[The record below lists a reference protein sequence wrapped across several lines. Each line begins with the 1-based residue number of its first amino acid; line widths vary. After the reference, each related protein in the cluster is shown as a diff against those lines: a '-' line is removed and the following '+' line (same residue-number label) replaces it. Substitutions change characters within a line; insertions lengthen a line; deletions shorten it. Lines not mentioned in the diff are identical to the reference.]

1 MKNVVMGTAGH
12 IDHGKTA
19 LVKRL
24 TGVDTD
30 RLEEEKRRGMTI
42 ELGFAP
48 LTLPS
53 GKVISV
59 IDVPGH
65 EKFVKTMVAG
75 VTGIDFVM
83 LVIAA
88 DEGVMPQT
96 KEHMEIL
103 SLLKIKNGVIA
114 LTKTDLVEDEW
125 LQMVKNDIKEN
136 IKGTRL
142 ENYPIVPVSS
152 ITGEGIKELLS
163 YLEKLAKDAEEYNPE
178 ELFRLPVDRV
188 FTISGHGTVIT
199 GTLMGGE
206 VTKGD
211 IIEILP
217 EGINGKVRG
226 LQVHNKN
233 VEFATAGDRCAL
245 NITGISKSEI
255 ERGNVIARPGDIKPA
270 KLVDAVI
277 FTTKDMEKIV
287 HNQRVHVHIG
297 TKEVLARLRILG
309 SNEIKNENKGYI
321 QLRFE
326 EQVVA
331 LRGDKFIIRSYS
343 PAVTIGGGNVIFHS
357 TVNRQRFSE
366 KNIEDLTI
374 GELGTSEELIEYI
387 LKSSNKLYSV
397 QDLWRETLI
406 CKSEIEKILTKLAEV
421 GSVIKLIEADKYLS
435 VNLYEQFIM
444 EINQEFDN
452 LFNRSSFRFQID
464 KEEVKSKLFKQM
476 DMKEF
481 MNLLNSFIENN
492 KFKLHNNQIVQVDR
506 YIIDKIFQLK
516 ETKLVEETIE
526 EDGLNIRSVSVI
538 KKSINVGKYKIEDIL
553 KFLVETG
560 RIVDLGN
567 EMYIHKDNLIDTVN
581 KLRDIFESQGS
592 ASLVNIR
599 DYLGVSRKVTLAV
612 LEYLDNLEVTIRQ
625 EDVRK
630 PGVHYMD
637 YFI

>member
-19 LVKRL
+19 LVKKL

-88 DEGVMPQT
+88 DEGIMPQT

-114 LTKTDLVEDEW
+114 LTKTDLVENKW
-125 LQMVKNDIKEN
+125 LQMVKTDIKES
-136 IKGTRL
+136 IRGTWL
-142 ENYPIVPVSS
+142 KNYPIIPVSS
-152 ITGEGIKELLS
+152 ITGEGIGELLS
-163 YLEKLAKDAEEYNPE
+163 YLEKLAKDAEQYNAE
-178 ELFRLPVDRV
+178 ELFRLHVDRV
-188 FTISGHGTVIT
+188 FTIAGHGTVIT
-199 GTLMGGE
+199 GTLMGGR
-206 VTKGD
+206 VAKGD

-233 VEFATAGDRCAL
+233 VEFATVGDRCAI
-245 NITGISKSEI
+245 NITGVSKSEI
-255 ERGNVIARPGDIKPA
+255 ERGNVIARPGDIKPS

-277 FTTKDMEKIV
+277 FTTKDMEKLV

-309 SNEIKNENKGYI
+309 ANEIKNGAKGYI

-326 EQVVA
+326 ESVVA

-343 PAVTIGGGNVIFHS
+343 PAITIGGGEVIFHS
-357 TVNRQRFSE
+357 TLNRQRFSE

-374 GELGTSEELIEYI
+374 GELGNSEELIEYV
-387 LKSSNKLYSV
+387 LKSSKKLYSI
-397 QDLWRETLI
+397 QDLWQETLLS
-406 CKSEIEKILTKLAEV
+406 KSEIQKILAKLVET
-421 GSVIKLIEADKYLS
+421 GKVIKLVEVNKYLS
-435 VNLYEQFIM
+435 IDLYEQFII
-444 EINQEFDN
+444 EINQEFEN
-452 LFNRSSFRFQID
+452 LFKRNNFKFQID
-464 KEEVKSKLFKQM
+464 KEEIKSKLFKQL

-492 KFKLHNNQIVQVDR
+492 KFKLHNNQIVQMNGN
-506 YIIDKIFQLK
+506 IINRILQLK
-516 ETKLVEETIE
+516 ETKLVKEAIE
-526 EDGLNIRSVSVI
+526 KDGFNIRSLSVI

-553 KFLVETG
+553 KFLIEIG
-560 RIVDLGN
+560 EIVDLGS
-567 EMYIHKDNLIDTVN
+567 EMYIHKNSLKDAVN
-581 KLRDIFESQGS
+581 KIRYIFQGQDS

-612 LEYLDNLEVTIRQ
+612 LEYLDNIGVTIRE

-630 PGVHYMD
+630 PGIHFMD
-637 YFI
+637 YYI

>member
-24 TGVDTD
+24 TGIDTD

-88 DEGVMPQT
+88 DEGIMPQT

-114 LTKTDLVEDEW
+114 LTKKDLVENEW
-125 LQMVKNDIKEN
+125 LQMVKADIKES
-136 IKGTRL
+136 IRETLLKD
-142 ENYPIVPVSS
+142 YPIIPVSS
-152 ITGEGIKELLS
+152 ITGEGIGELIS
-163 YLEKLAKDAEEYNPE
+163 YLEKLAKDAEEYNTD

-188 FTISGHGTVIT
+188 FTIAGHGTVIT
-199 GTLMGGE
+199 GTLIGGR
-206 VTKGD
+206 VDKGQ

-217 EGINGKVRG
+217 KGIFGKVRG
-226 LQVHNKN
+226 IQVHNKN
-233 VEFATAGDRCAL
+233 VEFAAAGDRCAL

-255 ERGNVIARPGDIKPA
+255 ERGNVVAKPGYIKPS

-277 FTTKDMEKIV
+277 FTTKDMEKLS

-297 TKEVLARLRILG
+297 TKEVLARVRILEA
-309 SNEIKNENKGYI
+309 NEIKSDSKGYI

-326 EQVVA
+326 EPVVA

-343 PAVTIGGGNVIFHS
+343 PTITIGGGEVIFHAAL
-357 TVNRQRFSE
+357 NRQRFSE
-366 KNIEDLTI
+366 KNIEELTI
-374 GELGTSEELIEYI
+374 GQLGNSEELIETV
-387 LKSSNKLYSV
+387 LKRTKKIYNI
-397 QDLWRETLI
+397 QDLWQELLLG
-406 CKSEIEKILTKLAEV
+406 KDEIQKNLNILLEAGKVIKLAEV
-421 GSVIKLIEADKYLS
+421 DKYLS
-435 VNLYEQFIM
+435 VDLYKQFII
-444 EINQEFDN
+444 EINQEFEN
-452 LFNRSSFRFQID
+452 LFKKKTFKFQID
-464 KEEVKSKLFKQM
+464 KEEIKSKLFKEL

-481 MNLLNSFIENN
+481 INLLHSFIDNN
-492 KFKLHNNQIVQVDR
+492 KFKLHNNQIVQVDEH
-506 YIIDKIFQLK
+506 IINKILELK
-516 ETKLVEETIE
+516 ETKLVRESIE
-526 EDGLNIRSVSVI
+526 KDGLNIRSLSVI
-538 KKSINVGKYKIEDIL
+538 KKSINVGKYKIEDII
-553 KFLVETG
+553 KFLLEIEE
-560 RIVDLGN
+560 IVDLGN
-567 EMYIHKDNLIDTVN
+567 EMYIHKNSLIHVVN
-581 KLRDIFESQGS
+581 RIRHIFQSQDS

-599 DYLGVSRKVTLAV
+599 DYLGVSRKITIAV
-612 LEYLDNLEVTIRQ
+612 LEYLDNLGVTIRD
-625 EDVRK
+625 EEVRK

>member
-24 TGVDTD
+24 TGIDTD

-88 DEGVMPQT
+88 DEGIMPQT

-114 LTKTDLVEDEW
+114 LTKTDLVENEW
-125 LQMVKNDIKEN
+125 LQMVKADIKES
-136 IKGTRL
+136 IRETWLKD
-142 ENYPIVPVSS
+142 YPIIPVSS
-152 ITGEGIKELLS
+152 ITGEGIEELLS
-163 YLEKLAKDAEEYNPE
+163 YLEKLAKDAEKYNAD

-188 FTISGHGTVIT
+188 FTIAGHGTVIT
-199 GTLMGGE
+199 GTLMGGR
-206 VTKGD
+206 VDKGQ

-217 EGINGKVRG
+217 KGIYGKVRG
-226 LQVHNKN
+226 IQVHNKN
-233 VEFATAGDRCAL
+233 VEFAAAGERCAL
-245 NITGISKSEI
+245 NITGVTKSEI
-255 ERGNVIARPGDIKPA
+255 ERGNVVARPGDIKPSM
-270 KLVDAVI
+270 LVDAVI
-277 FTTKDMEKIV
+277 FTTKDMEKLS

-297 TKEVLARLRILG
+297 TKEVLARVRILG
-309 SNEIKNENKGYI
+309 ANEIKNDSKGYI

-326 EQVVA
+326 EPVVA

-343 PAVTIGGGNVIFHS
+343 PTITIGGGEVIFHS
-357 TVNRQRFSE
+357 ALNRQRFCE

-374 GELGTSEELIEYI
+374 GQLGNSEELIETV
-387 LKSSNKLYSV
+387 LKRTKKLYNI
-397 QDLWRETLI
+397 QDLWQELLLS
-406 CKSEIEKILTKLAEV
+406 KDEIQKILNMLVEAGK
-421 GSVIKLIEADKYLS
+421 VIKLVEADKYLS
-435 VNLYEQFIM
+435 IDLYKHFII
-444 EINQEFDN
+444 EINQEFEN
-452 LFNRSSFRFQID
+452 LFKKKTFKFQID
-464 KEEVKSKLFKQM
+464 KEEIKSKLFKQL

-481 MNLLNSFIENN
+481 MNLLNSFIDNN
-492 KFKLHNNQIVQVDR
+492 KFKLHNNQIVQVDEH
-506 YIIDKIFQLK
+506 ILKKILELK
-516 ETKLVEETIE
+516 ETKLVREYIE
-526 EDGLNIRSVSVI
+526 KDGLNIRSLSVI
-538 KKSINVGKYKIEDIL
+538 KKSINVGKYKIEDII
-553 KFLVETG
+553 KFLLEIEE
-560 RIVDLGN
+560 IVDLGN
-567 EMYIHKDNLIDTVN
+567 EMYIHKNSLIDVVN
-581 KLRDIFESQGS
+581 KIRYIFQSQDS

-612 LEYLDNLEVTIRQ
+612 LEYLDNLGVTIRE
-625 EDVRK
+625 EDARK